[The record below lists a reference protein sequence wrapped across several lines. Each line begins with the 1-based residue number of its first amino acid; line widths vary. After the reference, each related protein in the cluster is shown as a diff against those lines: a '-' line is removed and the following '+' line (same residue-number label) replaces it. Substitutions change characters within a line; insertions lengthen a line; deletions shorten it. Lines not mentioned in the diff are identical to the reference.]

1 MLLSLPKIR
10 SSNIVPN
17 PPTVFLTKSFKKN
30 SGNSWKETVWRCKI
44 KVKMRRAEHAILFIN
59 KSFRVH
65 SFTLKGIP
73 LDMKVGRIAFRLGN
87 QSYFHKIL

>member
-1 MLLSLPKIR
+1 
-10 SSNIVPN
+10 
-17 PPTVFLTKSFKKN
+17 
-30 SGNSWKETVWRCKI
+30 
-44 KVKMRRAEHAILFIN
+44 MRRAEHAILFIN